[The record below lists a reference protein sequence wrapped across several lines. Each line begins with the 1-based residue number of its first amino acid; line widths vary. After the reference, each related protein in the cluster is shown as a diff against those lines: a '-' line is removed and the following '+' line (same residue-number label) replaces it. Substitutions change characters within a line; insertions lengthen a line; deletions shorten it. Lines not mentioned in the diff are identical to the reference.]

1 MRYAN
6 NIIILS
12 IIGVGGL
19 LMNFNGPAVFGQVPV
34 GQTEILEEDQVLD
47 KTILPYIQ
55 ALQSGDVK
63 TLQALIDGEL
73 AITLDKLLTEN
84 SSYPS
89 FLRERFGQSPPRDLT
104 VFREKVKKGFTK
116 LGSAKGS
123 VEVALARANNASQV
137 NLELSLEKNEKGNW
151 KVVAQR
157 VVQ

>member
-1 MRYAN
+1 MWDN
-6 NIIILS
+6 NKIHALGIICL
-12 IIGVGGL
+12 GFFL
-19 LMNFNGPAVFGQVPV
+19 LNFNGSSAFSQVGG
-34 GQTEILEEDQVLD
+34 GQTEIVEEDQVLD

-123 VEVALARANNASQV
+123 VEVALARANASQV
-137 NLELSLEKNEKGNW
+137 NLELSLEKNERGKW